1 MEMWQINKNEIYN
14 MIAET
19 GWNITVEDRN
29 RIKNYIKY
37 QLWIPLIN
45 WGIRAIY
52 IKLFLEGKINEEEFR
67 ELVLSRDIEINLFE
81 LLPEDYWEP
90 YGDYVFINN
99 LR

>member
-1 MEMWQINKNEIYN
+1 

-19 GWNITVEDRN
+19 GWSITVEDRN

-67 ELVLSRDIEINLFE
+67 ELVLSRDIEIDLYG

>member
-29 RIKNYIKY
+29 RIKNYIKH

-52 IKLFLEGKINEEEFR
+52 IKLFLEDRINEDEFR
-67 ELVLSRDIEINLFE
+67 QLVLSRDIEIDLYG

>member
-1 MEMWQINKNEIYN
+1 

-19 GWNITVEDRN
+19 GWNITVQDRN
-29 RIKNYIKY
+29 DIKNYIKH

-67 ELVLSRDIEINLFE
+67 QLVLARDIEIDLYE
-81 LLPEDYWEP
+81 LLPPNYRDP
-90 YGDYVFINN
+90 YSDYVFINN